1 MEGLIITVVV
11 GAGVVLGNALA
22 RLLKLPAPLV
32 LVVVGFVAGFVP
44 GATHLAMPPEVVLLL
59 FLPVLLF
66 WESLT
71 TSIAAIKEDL
81 GPIVVSS
88 TLFVVATA
96 FFVAAATWW
105 AGLPWASALI
115 LGAAVAPPDATAAA
129 ALAKGL
135 PRRQFMMLKAESLT
149 NDGTALVVY
158 GIAVGL
164 ALGTHYT
171 PLHIAELTV
180 RSFLGGIL
188 IGIATALL
196 AAPILRRL
204 RDPILKNLSLILVP
218 FGAFL
223 VAELVEASGVL
234 AVVIAGLIL
243 SAMSNLITNHT
254 SRMQAE
260 QAWPLATTV
269 LNGALFLLIG
279 VQIRVLVFRF
289 QPAHL
294 ATLVGIAVAV
304 AVALVV
310 SRFLFLR
317 IAAGL
322 AGLLVKDP
330 SRKARH
336 LSWRSHVVSAVS
348 AFRGG
353 VSLAIALSIPHTLGD
368 GTPFPHRDEVVLVT
382 AFAIVLGMAVQGPLL
397 PRLIRWSTSVDDQL
411 NEEYSEE
418 EQVQRARRAIHEQ
431 LRLELP
437 QIAADAGAS
446 DEVRARLEL
455 VVDQALKRFAS
466 QSGEETDDLLEEV
479 ERIHRVVLSHKR
491 AILARMRRSRE
502 VSDEVARIVR
512 MQIDLEE
519 LRRDGFVPYE

>member
-1 MEGLIITVVV
+1 M
-11 GAGVVLGNALA
+11 
-22 RLLKLPAPLV
+22 
-32 LVVVGFVAGFVP
+32 
-44 GATHLAMPPEVVLLL
+44 
-59 FLPVLLF
+59 
-66 WESLT
+66 
-71 TSIAAIKEDL
+71 
-81 GPIVVSS
+81 
-88 TLFVVATA
+88 
-96 FFVAAATWW
+96 
-105 AGLPWASALI
+105 
-115 LGAAVAPPDATAAA
+115 
-129 ALAKGL
+129 
-135 PRRQFMMLKAESLT
+135 
-149 NDGTALVVY
+149 
-158 GIAVGL
+158 
-164 ALGTHYT
+164 
-171 PLHIAELTV
+171 
-180 RSFLGGIL
+180 
-188 IGIATALL
+188 
-196 AAPILRRL
+196 
-204 RDPILKNLSLILVP
+204 
-218 FGAFL
+218 
-223 VAELVEASGVL
+223 
-234 AVVIAGLIL
+234 
-243 SAMSNLITNHT
+243 
-254 SRMQAE
+254 
-260 QAWPLATTV
+260 
-269 LNGALFLLIG
+269 NGALFLLIG

>member
-1 MEGLIITVVV
+1 MEGLVITVVV

-32 LVVVGFVAGFVP
+32 LVVVGFLTGFVP
-44 GATHLAMPPEVVLLL
+44 GATQLAMPPEVVLLL

-71 TSIAAIKEDL
+71 TSIRSIRDDL

-105 AGLPWASALI
+105 VGLPWASALI

-158 GIAVGL
+158 GVAVGL
-164 ALGTHYT
+164 AMGTHYT
-171 PLHIAELTV
+171 PLHITELTLL
-180 RSFLGGIL
+180 SFLGGIV
-188 IGIATALL
+188 IGGVTALL
-196 AAPILRRL
+196 AAMLLRRL
-204 RDPILKNLSLILVP
+204 HDPILKNLSLILVP

-243 SAMSNLITNHT
+243 SAMSNRITNHA

-289 QPAHL
+289 RPEQLL
-294 ATLVGIAVAV
+294 ALVGFAVAV

-317 IAAGL
+317 VTSGL
-322 AGLLVKDP
+322 ARLFVKDP
-330 SRKARH
+330 DRAARR

-353 VSLAIALSIPHTLGD
+353 VSLAIALSIPLTLGD
-368 GTPFPHRDEVVLVT
+368 GSPFPHRDEVVLVT

-411 NEEYSEE
+411 IEEHSEE
-418 EQVQRARRAIHEQ
+418 EQIRAARREIHLQ
-431 LRLELP
+431 LRKEAP
-437 QIAADAGAS
+437 RIAASAGAS
-446 DEVRARLEL
+446 EEVGARL
-455 VVDQALKRFAS
+455 VTMIDQAMQRLGS
-466 QSGEETDDLLEEV
+466 PEEGETDELLAEV
-479 ERIHRVVLSHKR
+479 ERIHRLVISRKR
-491 AILARMRRSRE
+491 AILARMRRRGE
-502 VSDEVARIVR
+502 VSDEVARIIR